1 MIPGGAIFSGKG
13 AIGGADIQQNPDYG
27 QPIGGSV
34 NLGSNPM
41 NQVTNQGSRRKRY
54 RDAYDAASKF
64 REQTDY
70 KANKEA
76 KAKEDAR
83 AQRATMKIA
92 DDISVMEGF
101 TDEPFTLQGQK
112 GTRGGILGGIG
123 SAVGGYFRGP
133 LGGQI
138 GGAIGSSFG

>member
-1 MIPGGAIFSGKG
+1 MSFSEYVAGGGE
-13 AIGGADIQQNPDYG
+13 G
-27 QPIGGSV
+27 QDRST
-34 NLGSNPM
+34 LYSDSGSNS
-41 NQVTNQGSRRKRY
+41 TGRTRKQKY

-64 REQTDY
+64 RQKTDY
-70 KANKEA
+70 KAKREA
-76 KAKEDAR
+76 KEKENAR

-101 TDEPFTLQGQK
+101 TDEPFTIQGQK
-112 GTRGGILGGIG
+112 GTRGGILGTVG
-123 SAVGGYFRGP
+123 SAVGGYFGGP

>member
-1 MIPGGAIFSGKG
+1 MIPGGAIYSGSG
-13 AIGGADIQQNPDYG
+13 AIGGAGVQQNPDYG
-27 QPIGGSV
+27 QTPGSGV
-34 NLGSNPM
+34 TLGSDPM
-41 NQVTNQGSRRKRY
+41 NSSSGRKKRY

-83 AQRATMKIA
+83 AQRATMKIS
-92 DDISVMEGF
+92 DDISVMEGY
-101 TDEPFTLQGQK
+101 TDEPFTIEGQK
-112 GTRGGILGGIG
+112 GTRGGILGTVG
-123 SAVGGYFRGP
+123 SAVGGYFGGP

>member
-1 MIPGGAIFSGKG
+1 MSFSEYVAGGGE
-13 AIGGADIQQNPDYG
+13 G
-27 QPIGGSV
+27 QDRST
-34 NLGSNPM
+34 LYSDSGSNSS
-41 NQVTNQGSRRKRY
+41 GSTGRTRKQKY

-64 REQTDY
+64 RQKTDY
-70 KANKEA
+70 KAKQEA
-76 KAKEDAR
+76 QAKEKAR

-101 TDEPFTLQGQK
+101 TDEPFTIEGQK
-112 GTRGGILGGIG
+112 GTRGGILGTVG
-123 SAVGGYFRGP
+123 SAVGGYFGGP